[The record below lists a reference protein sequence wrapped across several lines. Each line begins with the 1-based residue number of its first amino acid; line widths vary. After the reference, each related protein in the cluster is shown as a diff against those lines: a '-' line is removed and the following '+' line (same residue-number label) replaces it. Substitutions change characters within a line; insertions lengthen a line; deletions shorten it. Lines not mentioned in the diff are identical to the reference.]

1 VDSALQK
8 RTDLEHVVD
17 ALEAGTVRQVQ
28 RLVRALHPAETA
40 RLLEALPP
48 ARRRIIFD
56 LVDNT
61 DQGEILA
68 ELSDDVRAALAEG
81 MDMKDLVAAVEDM
94 DLDDLA
100 DFLADLPEALT
111 SQVLR
116 SLSQH
121 DRERLNAVL
130 SYPEDS
136 AGGLMNPDTIS
147 VRQDVTLEVVIRYL
161 RILGE
166 MPDKTNAIFVVDR
179 NGRYLGSL
187 YISRLFTRAPDA
199 SVADVMD
206 ATLSAIAATTPASEV
221 AREFQNRD
229 LVSAPVVDEKGK
241 LLGQI
246 TVDDVIDL
254 IQEEADEDIRRL
266 AGLPEEDDMFAPVLR
281 SARRRAVWLGVNLV
295 AAFIAAS
302 VVGMFQLTLDKVV
315 VLAVLMPIVASMG
328 GIAGNQVIT
337 LMVRGLALGRVQ
349 NSNARWLLA
358 KEVGVALLNGTGW
371 SVVVALGT
379 VAFFATW
386 QVGVIIGAALIINLL
401 VAAIT
406 GCVVPLALTRLKIDP
421 ALAGPVLLTT
431 ITDCVG
437 FAVFLGLGT
446 LFLV

>member
-1 VDSALQK
+1 MDAVPQK
-8 RTDLEHVVD
+8 RSDLEHVLD

-28 RLVRALHPAETA
+28 RLVRALHPAEAA

-48 ARRRIIFD
+48 ARRRIVFD
-56 LVDNT
+56 LVDSD

-81 MDMKDLVAAVEDM
+81 MEMQDLVAAAGDM

-121 DRERLNAVL
+121 DRERLDAVL

-136 AGGLMNPDTIS
+136 AGGLMNPETIS

-161 RILGE
+161 RMLGE
-166 MPDKTNAIFVVDR
+166 MPDKTDAIFVVDR
-179 NGRYLGSL
+179 NGRFLGSL
-187 YISRLFTRAPDA
+187 YISRLLTRDPDA

-206 ATLSAIAATTPASEV
+206 ATSPAIAATTPASEV
-221 AREFQNRD
+221 ALEFQNRD

-241 LLGQI
+241 LLGLI

-254 IQEEADEDIRRL
+254 IQEQADEDIRRL

-281 SARRRAVWLGVNLV
+281 SAGRRAVWLGVNLA
-295 AAFIAAS
+295 AAFIVAS
-302 VVGMFQLTLDKVV
+302 VVGMFQMTLDKVV

-328 GIAGNQVIT
+328 GIAGNQVVT

-349 NSNARWLLA
+349 DSNARWLLA
-358 KEVGVALLNGTGW
+358 KEIGVALLNGAGW

-379 VAFFATW
+379 MAFFAPW
-386 QVGVIIGAALIINLL
+386 QVGIIIGVALIINLL
-401 VAAIT
+401 VAAFT
-406 GCVVPLALTRLKIDP
+406 GFMVPLALTKLKIDP

-431 ITDCVG
+431 ITDCIG

>member
-1 VDSALQK
+1 MDSAPQK

-229 LVSAPVVDEKGK
+229 LVSAPVVDKKGK

-358 KEVGVALLNGTGW
+358 KEVGVALLNGAGW

-386 QVGVIIGAALIINLL
+386 QVGIIIGAALIINLL